1 MSWIVQMSS
10 NIDKILLDEDL
21 IKILVCPKTKSK
33 LIYDK
38 ENNELISKEAGLAFP
53 IINGVPILI
62 LDEARNLKKD
72 LS

>member
-1 MSWIVQMSS
+1 MSS
-10 NIDKILLDEDL
+10 NIEKKLLDKDL
-21 IKILVCPKTKSK
+21 IKILVCPVTKSK

-38 ENNELISKEAGLAFP
+38 KNDELISKEAGLVFS

>member
-1 MSWIVQMSS
+1 MSS
-10 NIDKILLDEDL
+10 NIKKTPLDKEL
-21 IKILVCPKTKSK
+21 IKILVCPITKSK

-38 ENNELISKEAGLAFP
+38 KNNELISKEAGLVFP

-62 LDEARNLKKD
+62 IDEAKNLKKG

>member
-1 MSWIVQMSS
+1 MSS
-10 NIDKILLDEDL
+10 NIEKVLLDKDL
-21 IKILVCPKTKSK
+21 IKMLVCPITKSN

-38 ENNELISKEAGLAFP
+38 ENNELISKEAGLVFP

>member
-1 MSWIVQMSS
+1 MSS
-10 NIDKILLDEDL
+10 NIEKGLLDKDL
-21 IKILVCPKTKSK
+21 IKMLVCPITKSN

-62 LDEARNLKKD
+62 IDEARNLKKD
-72 LS
+72 LSK

>member
-1 MSWIVQMSS
+1 MSL
-10 NIDKILLDEDL
+10 NIEKRLLDKDL
-21 IKILVCPKTKSK
+21 IKILVCPITKSK

-38 ENNELISKEAGLAFP
+38 KNNELISKEAGLVFP

>member
-1 MSWIVQMSS
+1 MSL
-10 NIDKILLDEDL
+10 NIEKGLLDKDL
-21 IKILVCPKTKSK
+21 IKMLVCPITKSN

-38 ENNELISKEAGLAFP
+38 ENNELISKEAGLVFP

-72 LS
+72 LF

>member
-1 MSWIVQMSS
+1 MLS
-10 NIDKILLDEDL
+10 NIEKGLLDKNL

-38 ENNELISKEAGLAFP
+38 KNNELISKEAGLVFP
-53 IINGVPILI
+53 IINGVPILTI
-62 LDEARNLKKD
+62 DEARNLKKD

>member
-1 MSWIVQMSS
+1 MSS
-10 NIDKILLDEDL
+10 NIEKIPLDKDL
-21 IKILVCPKTKSK
+21 IKMLVCPITKSN

-38 ENNELISKEAGLAFP
+38 ENNELISKEAGLVFP

>member
-1 MSWIVQMSS
+1 MSS
-10 NIDKILLDEDL
+10 NIEKIPLDKDL
-21 IKILVCPKTKSK
+21 IKILVCPITKSK

-38 ENNELISKEAGLAFP
+38 KNNELISKEAGLVFS

-62 LDEARNLKKD
+62 IEEAKNLKKD

>member
-1 MSWIVQMSS
+1 MSL
-10 NIDKILLDEDL
+10 NIEKGLLDKDL
-21 IKILVCPKTKSK
+21 IKMLVCPITKSN

-38 ENNELISKEAGLAFP
+38 ENNELISKEAGLVFP

-62 LDEARNLKKD
+62 IDEARNLKKD

>member
-1 MSWIVQMSS
+1 MSL
-10 NIDKILLDEDL
+10 NIKKTLLDKDL
-21 IKILVCPKTKSK
+21 IKILICPITKSK

-38 ENNELISKEAGLAFP
+38 KNNELISKDAGLVFS

-62 LDEARNLKKD
+62 IEEARNLKKD

>member
-1 MSWIVQMSS
+1 MSS
-10 NIDKILLDEDL
+10 NIEKGLLDKDL
-21 IKILVCPKTKSK
+21 IKMLVCPITKSN

-38 ENNELISKEAGLAFP
+38 ENNELISKEAGLVFP

-72 LS
+72 LF

>member
-1 MSWIVQMSS
+1 MSS
-10 NIDKILLDEDL
+10 NIEKKLLDEDL

-38 ENNELISKEAGLAFP
+38 KNNELISKEAGLVFP

-62 LDEARNLKKD
+62 IDEARNLKKD

>member
-1 MSWIVQMSS
+1 MSS
-10 NIDKILLDEDL
+10 NIEKIPLDKDL
-21 IKILVCPKTKSK
+21 IKILVCPITKSN

-38 ENNELISKEAGLAFP
+38 ENNELISKEAGLVFP

-62 LDEARNLKKD
+62 IDEARNLKKD

>member
-1 MSWIVQMSS
+1 MSS
-10 NIDKILLDEDL
+10 NIEKVLLDKDL
-21 IKILVCPKTKSK
+21 IKMLVCPITKSN

-38 ENNELISKEAGLAFP
+38 ENNELISKEAGLVFP

-62 LDEARNLKKD
+62 LDEEKKKKKD

>member
-1 MSWIVQMSS
+1 MSL
-10 NIDKILLDEDL
+10 NIEKGLLDKDL
-21 IKILVCPKTKSK
+21 IKMLVCPITKSN

-38 ENNELISKEAGLAFP
+38 ENNELISKEAGLVFP

-62 LDEARNLKKD
+62 LDEAKNLKKD

>member
-1 MSWIVQMSS
+1 MSS
-10 NIDKILLDEDL
+10 NIKKTLLDKDL
-21 IKILVCPKTKSK
+21 IKILICPITKSK

-38 ENNELISKEAGLAFP
+38 KNNELISKEAGLVFS

-62 LDEARNLKKD
+62 IEEARNLKKD

>member
-1 MSWIVQMSS
+1 MSS
-10 NIDKILLDEDL
+10 NIEKGLLDKDL
-21 IKILVCPKTKSK
+21 IKMLVCPITKSN

-38 ENNELISKEAGLAFP
+38 ENNELISKEARLVFP

>member
-1 MSWIVQMSS
+1 MSS
-10 NIDKILLDEDL
+10 NIEKGLLDKDL
-21 IKILVCPKTKSK
+21 IKMLVCPITKSD

>member
-1 MSWIVQMSS
+1 MSL
-10 NIDKILLDEDL
+10 NIEKGLLDKDL
-21 IKILVCPKTKSK
+21 IKMLVCPITKSN

-38 ENNELISKEAGLAFP
+38 ENNELISKEAGLVFP

-62 LDEARNLKKD
+62 IDNARNLKKD

>member
-1 MSWIVQMSS
+1 MSS
-10 NIDKILLDEDL
+10 NIKKELLDKDL
-21 IKILVCPKTKSK
+21 IKMLVCPITKSN

-38 ENNELISKEAGLAFP
+38 ENNELISKEAGLVFP

-62 LDEARNLKKD
+62 IDGARNLKKD